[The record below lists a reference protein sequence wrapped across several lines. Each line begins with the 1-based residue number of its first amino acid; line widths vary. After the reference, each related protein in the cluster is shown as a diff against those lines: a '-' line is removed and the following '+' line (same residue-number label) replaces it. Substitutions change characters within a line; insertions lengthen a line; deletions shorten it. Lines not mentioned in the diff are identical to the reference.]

1 MTFASGD
8 RRIVASGTLHDGHA
22 MTTRNP
28 ALFLNPVAGRGRAKR
43 RLPRILELLG
53 DAGVEVTVQQSIA
66 VGDLET
72 QVRETVLA
80 GTKQLIVAGG
90 DGSIHE
96 AVNGIMAAGGDA
108 ALGVVPVG
116 TGNDFAKAAGIPLDW
131 EAATTLLARRLADG
145 ASPRGIDLGRMNER
159 WFANG
164 AGIGLDAKV
173 TKIARAYRWP
183 IGDLVYLVA
192 IFRAMMD
199 GIATP
204 EMRIAAGEF
213 LWNGPLTLAN
223 VSNGPWVGGMFHIA
237 PMAQNDD
244 GRLELLIAAPVTG
257 RRILQL
263 LPKLV
268 RGSHMEEPEIVH
280 SSVQRVTVSASEPVP
295 SHLDGEVQPM
305 QSEFEIEILPAAL
318 HLL

>member
-1 MTFASGD
+1 MAS
-8 RRIVASGTLHDGHA
+8 RT
-22 MTTRNP
+22 P

-43 RLPRILELLG
+43 RLPRILELLE
-53 DAGVEVTVQQSIA
+53 DAGVRVVVHRSLA
-66 VGDLET
+66 VGDLES
-72 QVRETVLA
+72 QVRAAAYGGVP
-80 GTKQLIVAGG
+80 QLIVAGG

-96 AVNGIMAAGGDA
+96 AVNGIMAAGGNA

-131 EAATTLLARRLADG
+131 ETATTLLAQRIADG
-145 ASPRGIDLGRMNER
+145 VPPRNIDLGRMNER

-183 IGDLVYLVA
+183 IGDLVYLLA
-192 IFRAMMD
+192 IFRTMMD

-204 EMRIAAGEF
+204 HIRIEADDF
-213 LWNGPLTLAN
+213 QWDGPLTLAN
-223 VSNGPWVGGMFHIA
+223 IANGPWVGGMFHIA

-244 GRLELLIAAPVTG
+244 GRFELLIAAPVTR

-263 LPKLV
+263 LPRLM
-268 RGSHMEEPEIVH
+268 RGSHIDEPEIVH
-280 SSVQRVTVSASEPVP
+280 AGAQRATISVSVPVP

-305 QSEFEIEILPAAL
+305 QSEFEIEMLPGAL
-318 HLL
+318 RLL

>member
-1 MTFASGD
+1 MSSLT
-8 RRIVASGTLHDGHA
+8 
-22 MTTRNP
+22 P

-43 RLPRILELLG
+43 RLPRILALLEET
-53 DAGVEVTVQQSIA
+53 GVHVVVHQSVA
-66 VGDLET
+66 VGDLEA
-72 QVRETVLA
+72 QVREAVSA
-80 GTKQLIVAGG
+80 GATQLIVAGG

-96 AVNGIMAAGGDA
+96 AVNGIMSAGGGA
-108 ALGVVPVG
+108 ALGIVPVG

-131 EAATTLLARRLADG
+131 EAATTLLARRIADG
-145 ASPRGIDLGRMNER
+145 APPRSIDLGRMNER

-164 AGIGLDAKV
+164 AGIGLDATV
-173 TKIARAYRWP
+173 TKIARSYRWP

-192 IFRAMMD
+192 IFHTMLE

-204 EMRIAAGEF
+204 QLLIEAGEF
-213 LWNGPLTLAN
+213 RWDGPLTLAN

-237 PMAQNDD
+237 PMAKNDD
-244 GRLELLIAAPVTG
+244 GTLELLVAAPVTR

-268 RGSHMEEPEIVH
+268 RGTHMAEPEIVH
-280 SSVQRVTVSASEPVP
+280 ASVQRVRVAASAAVP

-305 QSEFEIEILPAAL
+305 QSEFEIEVLPGAL
-318 HLL
+318 RLL

>member
-1 MTFASGD
+1 MTFASDD
-8 RRIVASGTLHDGHA
+8 RRIVASGTLHDGHS

-43 RLPRILELLG
+43 RLPRIVELLG
-53 DAGVEVTVQQSIA
+53 EAGVEVAVQQSVA

-72 QVRETVLA
+72 QVRETVLG

-173 TKIARAYRWP
+173 TRIARAYRWP

-192 IFRAMMD
+192 IFRAMLD

-204 EMRIAAGEF
+204 EMHIAAEEF
-213 LWNGPLTLAN
+213 RWEGPLTLAN

-237 PMAQNDD
+237 PMAKNDD
-244 GRLELLIAAPVTG
+244 GQLELLIAAPVTG
-257 RRILQL
+257 RRILRL

-268 RGSHMEEPEIVH
+268 RGTHMDEPEIVH
-280 SSVQRVTVSASEPVP
+280 ASVRRVSVSASEPVP